1 VHLSARLSGTCEAAS
16 LAAADFGGRVV
27 VMDTHSTAM
36 GLGFP
41 AVAAARAAAD
51 GQGLDFVRETAAQA
65 VERTTTL
72 FYVDTLEFLRR
83 GGRIG
88 AASAL
93 VGTALS
99 VKPLLHMTADG
110 IVVRD
115 RVRTATRALG
125 RLADLAVE
133 AAGNSTVD
141 LAVHHLAAPERA
153 KALVG
158 TLVERLDGL
167 VRNTYVTEVGGVVG
181 AHVGPGMVA
190 VVVHRLAQS
199 P

>member
-1 VHLSARLSGTCEAAS
+1 
-16 LAAADFGGRVV
+16 
-27 VMDTHSTAM
+27 M

-41 AVAAARAAAD
+41 ALAAARAAAD
-51 GQGLDFVRETAAQA
+51 GQSLDAVREAAA
-65 VERTTTL
+65 HAADHTTTL

-99 VKPLLHMTADG
+99 VKPLLHMTAEG

-115 RVRTATRALG
+115 RVRTATRALA

-133 AAGNSTVD
+133 AARDSTVD

-153 KALVG
+153 KALVE
-158 TLVERLDGL
+158 TLVERLSGV
-167 VRNTYVTEVGGVVG
+167 VRNTYLTEVGGVVG

-190 VVVHRLAQS
+190 VVVHRVG
-199 P
+199 PGT